1 MGSPVN
7 GIETVSMTELKRDPV
22 RAVASGNGSAVAIL
36 NHNEIAFY
44 CVPADEY
51 AAMIKLIEDANLNA
65 IADARATSK
74 EIAVKLDEL

>member
-22 RAVASGNGSAVAIL
+22 RAVASENGSAVAIL
-36 NHNEIAFY
+36 HHNEIAFY

>member
-1 MGSPVN
+1 MGSPIH
-7 GIETVSMTELKRDPV
+7 GIETVSLAELKRDPV
-22 RAVASGNGSAVAIL
+22 RAVAAGNGSAVAIL

-51 AAMIKLIEDANLNA
+51 AAMLNLIEDANLNA
-65 IADARATSK
+65 VADARATSK